1 MPQMRENMFYKLTAI
16 MGGLGVGWIDQANDY
31 LRFVALI
38 VSIIVGSITLIDK
51 VKTWLKK

>member
-31 LRFVALI
+31 LRFIALI
-38 VSIIVGSITLIDK
+38 VSIIVGSITMYDK
-51 VKTWLKK
+51 IKNYIKK